1 MYGLTR
7 LLAEAGNRQTG
18 ASATLTLLVLNMQQQ
33 QQQLWIQILYV
44 SVQSL
49 PTSMQGDCSPVHPV
63 YLFILI
69 LRGSMIII

>member
-7 LLAEAGNRQTG
+7 SLAEAGDRQTG
-18 ASATLTLLVLNMQQQ
+18 ASATLTLLVLNMQ